1 MAWKDYFYFT
11 RGQKIGVII
20 LLILIVFLSAL
31 FWLMPYFFQSEKP
44 TLEGQFQK
52 EIAEFQ
58 RSLVLLKKKS
68 QYKKYPKKE
77 YKKNYYKSDYQS
89 DYKPKKQ
96 RLFYFDP
103 NKTDSLTLLELGLKS
118 YVVKNILKYRR
129 SGGVFRKPK
138 DFARIYGMNKTVF
151 KQLKSYIKIEKN
163 RVEVADKKV
172 EIKTDD
178 TVKVIQKQTIETVEI
193 ESLKLNSVTKDE
205 LVKIKGIGKYTAN
218 SIVYYRK
225 KLGGFIAVEQLK
237 EVKGMTE
244 ENYQK
249 IKDKFTV
256 DPTKITKIN
265 VNKATV
271 SQLKRHP
278 YVLFFTKAKA
288 IYDYRRKK
296 IKLKS
301 IKDLEVLDEL
311 TPKDIK
317 RLKPYLSF
325 E

>member
-11 RGQKIGVII
+11 RGQKIGVVL
-20 LLILIVFLSAL
+20 LLILIVLLSFL
-31 FWLMPYFFQSEKP
+31 FWIMPYLFQSEKP
-44 TLEGQFQK
+44 LLDKGFEKKVKDFK
-52 EIAEFQ
+52 S
-58 RSLVLLKKKS
+58 SLVELKRKS

-77 YKKNYYKSDYQS
+77 YKNNYYHSNYQS
-89 DYKPKKQ
+89 KKQ

-103 NKTDSLTLLELGLKS
+103 NKIDSLTFLELGLKS

-129 SGGVFRKPK
+129 SGGVFRKSN
-138 DFARIYGMNKTVF
+138 DFSRIYGMNKNVF
-151 KQLKSYIKIEKN
+151 KQLKPYIKIEKS
-163 RVEVADKKV
+163 RVEVAY
-172 EIKTDD
+172 ENTELKTND
-178 TVKVIQKQTIETVEI
+178 TINVVQKQEIETVEI
-193 ESLKLNSVTKDE
+193 EPLKLNLVTKEE

-225 KLGGFIAVEQLK
+225 KLGGFVAIEQLK

-249 IKDKFTV
+249 IKNKFTI

-271 SQLKRHP
+271 GRLKRHP
-278 YVLFFTKAKA
+278 YVQFFTKAKA
-288 IYDYRRKK
+288 IYDYRREK

-301 IKDLEVLDEL
+301 IEDLKVLDEL